1 MWKNQKGLFCLFAV
15 CAYALTVP
23 ASYVVAAEEDSSTP
37 HDSEVFDYLYG
48 NHTCPA
54 CPDADAVDPHFF
66 ADVKN
71 KKGRVFARIY
81 VCTPSCAKEIEKNM
95 GKFYMSVYRT
105 DKKNGKEIPA
115 RDLKNQVCPVSG
127 DKIDGKTSIEYNGMI
142 VSFCCEDCVE
152 SFLKD
157 PEPGMRKLLPDAK
170 EFKFE
175 GDSDHEDHD
184 HDHEENEN
192 K

>member
-1 MWKNQKGLFCLFAV
+1 MGVFCLI
-15 CAYALTVP
+15 TVGVYMLILP
-23 ASYVVAAEEDSSTP
+23 ASYVVAAEEVSSEEHN
-37 HDSEVFDYLYG
+37 HDEIEFLYG
-48 NHTCPA
+48 NHYCPA
-54 CPDADAVDPHFF
+54 CSDHDLVDPHYF

-71 KKGRVFARIY
+71 KKTGVFARVY
-81 VCTPSCAKEIEKNM
+81 LCSPVCAKEIEENM
-95 GKFYMSVYRT
+95 GKYYMSVYRT
-105 DKKNGKEIPA
+105 DKKTGKQVSP
-115 RDLKNQVCPVSG
+115 RDLKNQVCPISE
-127 DKIDGKTSIEYNGMI
+127 DKVDGKTSIEYNGMI

-152 SFLKD
+152 SFLKE

-175 GDSDHEDHD
+175 GDSDHEGHD